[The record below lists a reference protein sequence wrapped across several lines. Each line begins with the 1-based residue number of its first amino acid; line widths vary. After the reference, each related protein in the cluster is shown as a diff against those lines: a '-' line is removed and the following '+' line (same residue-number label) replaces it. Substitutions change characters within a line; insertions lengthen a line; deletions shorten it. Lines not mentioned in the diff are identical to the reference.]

1 MSSVPAPAPDPTT
14 GASALAP
21 PPTPPPVSGT
31 TPPAIVAPRSS
42 GPGLTTSPG
51 YPYESDSRT
60 AGGVLIAAVL
70 VILWTGVAAPLL
82 HIQLTYTGGDAAA
95 LIGVLLVLALVLK
108 APALIM
114 DDDPAAGGEPSTM
127 RILTIAIVLSFCALM
142 LKSGW

>member
-1 MSSVPAPAPDPTT
+1 MSSVPAPAPDSTI
-14 GASALAP
+14 GAPALAP
-21 PPTPPPVSGT
+21 PPTPPP

-42 GPGLTTSPG
+42 GPGVTTSPG

-60 AGGVLIAAVL
+60 AGGVLLAAVL

-127 RILTIAIVLSFCALM
+127 RILTIAIVLSF
-142 LKSGW
+142 